1 MYNAAKAEHATQI
14 LFVYL
19 KELKKIYT
27 ADAYRYEK
35 AREYLQ
41 RAEDLLQENIEGKQI
56 DKKDVDNYKTAL
68 FLLRSFVES
77 ANVKHGEDGQKA
89 FEEIK
94 ASFAA
99 RAEEDE
105 KTAADINQALDNAF
119 NFIAAIFGLGQEMI
133 IFVTEL
139 TYNYHCVR
147 FLSEHPNQYYT
158 QYNKE
163 LLFDQK
169 EAALLTDMKK
179 LDEMMAE
186 L

>member
-1 MYNAAKAEHATQI
+1 M
-14 LFVYL
+14 
-19 KELKKIYT
+19 
-27 ADAYRYEK
+27 
-35 AREYLQ
+35 
-41 RAEDLLQENIEGKQI
+41 
-56 DKKDVDNYKTAL
+56 
-68 FLLRSFVES
+68 LRSFIES
-77 ANVKHGEDGQKA
+77 ANVKAGDDAEKA

-94 ASFAA
+94 SAFAA
-99 RAEEDE
+99 RVEEDE
-105 KTAADINQALDNAF
+105 QTAKDINHSLDNAF
-119 NFIAAIFGLGQEMI
+119 NFISAIFGLGQEMI

-147 FLSEHPNQYYT
+147 FLAEHPNQYYT